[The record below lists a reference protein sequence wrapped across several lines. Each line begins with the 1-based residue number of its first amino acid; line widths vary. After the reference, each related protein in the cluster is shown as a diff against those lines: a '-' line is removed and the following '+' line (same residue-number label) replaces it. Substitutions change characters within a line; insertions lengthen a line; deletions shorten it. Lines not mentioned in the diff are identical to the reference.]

1 MNTLVIL
8 EIIFSGIFAVVLIDR
23 LYTLVLSIRRRAKA
37 HVAATLTE
45 YPKVAVQLPMYN
57 EWAVYERVIECACQL
72 DWPKDRLIIQ
82 VLDDSTDEDIKP
94 KINALVAAK
103 AAEGYR
109 ITVTRRPDRRGFKA
123 GSLQRAMSLLGGIPY
138 VVIFDAD
145 FEPGPDFLRRTV
157 PLLEGD
163 ASIAF
168 VQARWTFSNENV
180 SSLTKLQKV
189 ALDFHHRAEQ
199 QGRSNAQTF
208 LNFNGSAGLWR
219 VSTILDSG
227 GWSGETLVE
236 DMDLSLRAF
245 IRGQVGIYLSDL
257 ECLNEL
263 PETDRTYRTQQRRWL
278 AGPMHL
284 ATLQFKAI
292 WGSGTLSLR
301 HKIAASWF
309 FLRYAYSAFN
319 IAYLL
324 IVLPLLIAYGS
335 TFAVSL
341 TLLSIGA
348 VIPFLMN
355 LRYWYMV
362 VPFALGWDYSY
373 FKLRSAIEGIL
384 RTEGSRA
391 WTVTERAATTR
402 VSKTGGLNREEAL
415 IGAGAALLAAGG
427 LVYGNWMLTAYAA
440 AIAVIYLSL
449 AAGTPSKI

>member
-8 EIIFSGIFAVVLIDR
+8 EIIFSCIFAVVLIDR
-23 LYTLVLSIRRRAKA
+23 LYIVALSIRRRAKA
-37 HVAATLTE
+37 HQKTTLSVF
-45 YPKVAVQLPMYN
+45 PKVAVQLPMFN

-72 DWPKDRLIIQ
+72 DWPKEALIIQ
-82 VLDDSTDEDIKP
+82 VLDDSNDEEIKP
-94 KINALVAAK
+94 KIDALVAAK
-103 AAEGYR
+103 AAEGFN
-109 ITVTRRPDRRGFKA
+109 ITVTRRPDRRGYKA
-123 GSLQRAMSLLGGIPY
+123 GSLQRAMGMLGGIPY

-145 FEPGPDFLRRTV
+145 FEPEPDFLRRTV
-157 PLLEGD
+157 PLLECD

-168 VQARWTFSNENV
+168 IQARWTYTNENV

-199 QGRSNAQTF
+199 RGRSNAQTF
-208 LNFNGSAGLWR
+208 LNFNGSAGVWR
-219 VSTILDSG
+219 VSTITDSG

-245 IRGQVGIYLSDL
+245 IRGQGGLYLDDL
-257 ECLNEL
+257 ECRNEL

-292 WGSGTLSLR
+292 WRSDALSLR

-324 IVLPLLIAYGS
+324 IVLPLLIAYQS
-335 TFAVSL
+335 TFAVSI
-341 TLLSIGA
+341 TLLSISA

-384 RTEGSRA
+384 RTEGSRS

-402 VSKTGGLNREEAL
+402 ASKTGGLNREEAL

-427 LVYGNWMLTAYAA
+427 LVYGNWMLTAYSAVMAA
-440 AIAVIYLSL
+440 VYLSL
-449 AAGTPSKI
+449 AAGAPSKI